1 MTNTFPARLSAQ
13 LPAARAPAPHGNGAG
28 RAGLAVVGALA
39 ALGPDGQQ
47 TPLLPRRAPRE
58 HGPEVVLGTR
68 PDLCGNQPVYRVHPT
83 ILH

>member
-13 LPAARAPAPHGNGAG
+13 LPAARAPAPHGHGAG

-47 TPLLPRRAPRE
+47 SSLLPRRAPRE

-68 PDLCGNQPVYRVHPT
+68 PDVDGGRVV
-83 ILH
+83 